1 MTVLIPRNTTIP
13 TRKSEVFSTA
23 SDNQPSVEIHV
34 LQGERKMA
42 PDNRT
47 LGKFHLMGIPP
58 APRGMP
64 KVEVTFDIDANG
76 ILNVSAKDLATNKE
90 QKITITASTGLSKE
104 EAEKMRRE
112 AESHSEEDRRKLA
125 EVEARNTL
133 DSRVYQMEKLISENR
148 DKLPEGDVKPVE
160 AAIESAKSALASGNL
175 ETIQAAVKEL
185 ESVSHKLAEVL
196 YRASAAAGAAG
207 GQATPGTTPGGG
219 QPSENSGGQK
229 PAEGEVIDA
238 EYVDVDESKKPN

>member
-1 MTVLIPRNTTIP
+1 
-13 TRKSEVFSTA
+13 
-23 SDNQPSVEIHV
+23 
-34 LQGERKMA
+34 MA

-64 KVEVTFDIDANG
+64 QVEVTFDIDANG
-76 ILNVSAKDLATNKE
+76 ILNVSAKDMATSKE
-90 QKITITASTGLSKE
+90 QKITITASTGLSKD

-112 AESHSEEDRRKLA
+112 AESHSDEDRRKFA

-133 DSRVYQMEKLISENR
+133 DSRVYQMEKLIRENR
-148 DKLPEGDVKPVE
+148 EKLAEGDVKPVE
-160 AAIESAKSALASGNL
+160 AALETAKSALASGNL
-175 ETIQAAVKEL
+175 ENIQSAIKEL
-185 ESVSHKLAEVL
+185 ESASHKLAEVL

-207 GQATPGTTPGGG
+207 GQGTPGAAPGT
-219 QPSENSGGQK
+219 QQSEGSAGKKG
-229 PAEGEVIDA
+229 EGEVIDA

>member
-1 MTVLIPRNTTIP
+1 MTTLIPRNTTIP

-42 PDNRT
+42 GDNRT

-64 KVEVTFDIDANG
+64 QVEVTFDIDANG

-90 QKITITASTGLSKE
+90 QKITITASTGLGKD

-112 AESHSEEDRRKLA
+112 AESHADEDRRKLA

-133 DSRVYQMEKLISENR
+133 DSRVYQMEKLIRENR
-148 DKLPEGDVKPVE
+148 EKLAESDIKPVE
-160 AAIESAKSALASGNL
+160 EAIEKGKSALSGGNL
-175 ETIQAAVKEL
+175 EAIQSASAEL

-207 GQATPGTTPGGG
+207 APGPGAPGSTPGG
-219 QPSENSGGQK
+219 QP
-229 PAEGEVIDA
+229 GESAGKKQGDVIDA